1 MKRRVAALFLGSMM
15 AVSSIAATA
24 AYAEETSEAESVSE
38 PESVSDSGETGTA
51 ATAAATAIQSATS
64 TAVSPDNDFVI
75 AIEGSVSGLDPQNI
89 SDTNAISACSGMY
102 ETLVTFDGEG
112 NIVGKLAESYEVSD
126 DNLTYTFH
134 LRQGVKFHDGTDF
147 TAQSVIDNINR
158 VTDKD
163 NGLSRR
169 RLFIVTDS
177 DGNETNRIESMEAP
191 DDYTLVLKLAM
202 PYNVFLNK
210 LTQFWIIS
218 PTALENYGNDIMY
231 HPCGTGPYVFSEWK
245 QGDHTTMTANPDYW
259 GEKPSVDTLT
269 IQEVPEAGSRTAMLQ
284 TGEADMVYPFT
295 SDQLAAVSG
304 DDTINVSAGYSNIM
318 RYVTLNMNLE
328 QLSKKEV
335 RQAMNYAIDKDAYV
349 QVMYSGYGLPATS
362 CVPSCISYYKEE
374 PAYTYDLD
382 KAKELM
388 AEAGYP
394 DGFDLTLWG
403 DNTTQEIKGMTFVA
417 QQLAQIGINVEVV
430 PMEPATVSDSI
441 YVDKEDAK
449 INMWYVNWSAS
460 DRSFD
465 SSVRALLHSTM
476 MPPTSANTAYY
487 DNPTF
492 DKDLDD
498 ALAETDPTVLAQLYG
513 DAQDQ
518 AWEDCPWL
526 FLGNDEILYATKN
539 YVSGVSVLPDGQL
552 SFGTAALAQ

>member
-1 MKRRVAALFLGSMM
+1 LKQNGAGSDLAFLTRGTDTACSFARKPEKSAQKGGFFMKRRVAALFLGSMM

-210 LTQFWIIS
+210 LTQFCIIS
-218 PTALENYGNDIMY
+218 PTALEKYGNDIMY

-269 IQEVPEAGSRTAMLQ
+269 IQEVPEAGSRTACFRPARPIWSIRSRL
-284 TGEADMVYPFT
+284 T
-295 SDQLAAVSG
+295 SS
-304 DDTINVSAGYSNIM
+304 
-318 RYVTLNMNLE
+318 
-328 QLSKKEV
+328 
-335 RQAMNYAIDKDAYV
+335 RQC
-349 QVMYSGYGLPATS
+349 PATIPLMS
-362 CVPSCISYYKEE
+362 A
-374 PAYTYDLD
+374 PAI
-382 KAKELM
+382 
-388 AEAGYP
+388 P
-394 DGFDLTLWG
+394 TLCA
-403 DNTTQEIKGMTFVA
+403 MS
-417 QQLAQIGINVEVV
+417 
-430 PMEPATVSDSI
+430 P
-441 YVDKEDAK
+441 
-449 INMWYVNWSAS
+449 
-460 DRSFD
+460 
-465 SSVRALLHSTM
+465 
-476 MPPTSANTAYY
+476 
-487 DNPTF
+487 
-492 DKDLDD
+492 
-498 ALAETDPTVLAQLYG
+498 
-513 DAQDQ
+513 
-518 AWEDCPWL
+518 
-526 FLGNDEILYATKN
+526 
-539 YVSGVSVLPDGQL
+539 
-552 SFGTAALAQ
+552 